1 MLNLL
6 KLLLKLTKNMSKIL
20 QAKRII
26 YFFTLLCFYFPVK
39 SNNLVISG
47 VSRTG
52 TDRDVITA
60 TISWDNSWNVVGI
73 PQNHDAVWLFVKF
86 RECETGGEWSHAL
99 LSTNMSDHTF
109 SAGITPAQPITNAD
123 RFGVAGNH
131 NTGVMIRRSD
141 YGIGNISS
149 QNISL
154 RVVGSTN
161 GVTLNSAVEYD
172 IKVLGV
178 EMVYIPEGSFYVGD
192 GSSNSNN
199 FLHTPGTNPKMPYR
213 VTSEASVTI
222 GHYNNYTVALNASF
236 PKGYA
241 AFYYMKY
248 EITQG
253 QYCDF
258 LNTIPANAALSR
270 AYIYD
275 GYMYHIALSGGVYSG
290 RYPDRAMTY
299 MTYRDLLSY
308 LDWAA
313 LRPPTEMEYEK
324 ACRGPLDFVP
334 GEFAWGT
341 TSYIEAINISGTVSG
356 TEICTDSAANLH
368 YYGADPYCHGGSFGT
383 SNRGPL
389 EVGIFARDAT
399 TGRVETGAA
408 YYGLMEMSG
417 NVWEVCIQVNTN
429 TANPSTPSNYTG
441 IWGDGIL
448 SSVGSYNT
456 VGWNGTDYRVYKGGT
471 YEADIYRQRVSDRYH
486 INFTAQDDRY
496 RDWGGRGCR

>member
-1 MLNLL
+1 MI
-6 KLLLKLTKNMSKIL
+6 KIL
-20 QAKRII
+20 QAKRFI
-26 YFFTLLCFYFPVK
+26 YFFILFCLCFPVE
-39 SNNLVISG
+39 SNNLVIGG

-52 TDRDVITA
+52 ADRDVITA
-60 TISWDNSWNVVGI
+60 TISWENSWNVIGI
-73 PQNHDAVWLFVKF
+73 PQNHDAVWLFIKF
-86 RECETGGEWSHAL
+86 RECEAGGEWSHAL
-99 LSTNMSDHTF
+99 LSTDMSDHTI
-109 SAGITPAQPITNAD
+109 SSGITWAQPITNAD

-131 NTGVMIRRSD
+131 NTGVMIRRNG

-149 QNISL
+149 QSVSL

-161 GVTLNSAVEYD
+161 GSSLNSAVEYD

-178 EMVYIPEGSFYVGD
+178 EMVFIPEGSFYVGD
-192 GSSNSNN
+192 GSSSN

-213 VTSEASVTI
+213 VTSEASVSI
-222 GHYNNYTVALNASF
+222 GHAGNSTVTLNASF

-241 AFYYMKY
+241 SFYYMKY

-258 LNTIPANAALSR
+258 LNTIPTSNALNR

-299 MTYRDLLSY
+299 MSYRDLLSY

-313 LRPPTEMEYEK
+313 LRPPTEMEFEK

-341 TSYIEAINISGTVSG
+341 CSYIEAINISGTVSG

-368 YYGADPYCHGGSFGT
+368 CYGDDRFCHGGSFGT

-389 EVGIFARDAT
+389 EVGIFARDT
-399 TGRVETGAA
+399 INGRVETGAA
-408 YYGLMEMSG
+408 YYGMMEMSG
-417 NVWEVCIQVNTN
+417 NVWEVCVQVNIN

-456 VGWNGTDYRVYKGGT
+456 VGWNGAEYRIYKGGT
-471 YEADIYRQRVSDRYH
+471 FETNLNAHRVSSRET
-486 INFTAQDDRY
+486 INYTNQDDRY
-496 RDWGGRGCR
+496 LDWGGRGCR

>member
-1 MLNLL
+1 MLTLFKVIL
-6 KLLLKLTKNMSKIL
+6 KKSMSKIL

-26 YFFTLLCFYFPVK
+26 YFFIISCLYLPVE
-39 SNNLVISG
+39 SNNIVISG

-60 TISWDNSWNVVGI
+60 TISWDNSWNVAGI
-73 PQNHDAVWLFVKF
+73 PRNHDAVWLFIKF
-86 RECETGGEWSHAL
+86 RECETSGEWSHAL
-99 LSTNMSDHTF
+99 LSTNMADHTF
-109 SAGITPAQPITNAD
+109 SSGITAAQPITNVD

-149 QNISL
+149 QNVSL

-161 GVTLNSAVEYD
+161 GVMLNSAAEYD

-178 EMVYIPEGSFYVGD
+178 EMVFIPEGAFYVGD
-192 GSSNSNN
+192 GSSSN
-199 FLHTPGTNPKMPYR
+199 FLHTPGSNPKLPYY
-213 VTSEASVTI
+213 VSSEAGVTI
-222 GHYNNYTVALNASF
+222 GHYSNYTVALNASY

-258 LNTIPANAALSR
+258 LNTIPANAALNR

-290 RYPDRAMTY
+290 RYPDRAMNY
-299 MTYRDLLSY
+299 MSYRDLLSY

-313 LRPPTEMEYEK
+313 LRPATEMEYEK
-324 ACRGPLDFVP
+324 ACRGPLDFVS

-341 TSYIEAINISGTVSG
+341 CSYIEAINFSGTVSG
-356 TEICTDSAANLH
+356 TEICTDVGANLH
-368 YYGADPYCHGGSFGT
+368 FYGADPYCHGGSFGT
-383 SNRGPL
+383 STQGPS
-389 EVGIFARDAT
+389 EVGVFARNAT
-399 TGRVETGAA
+399 SGRVETGAT

-417 NVWEVCIQVNTN
+417 NVWERCVQVNTN

-441 IWGDGIL
+441 VWGDGTL
-448 SSVGSYNT
+448 TADGSYNT
-456 VGWNGTDYRVYKGGT
+456 VGWNGAEYHIYKGGSFSN
-471 YEADIYRQRVSDRYH
+471 DINRQKVSDRYS
-486 INFTAQDDRY
+486 INYTSQNDRY
-496 RDWGGRGCR
+496 SNSGGRGCR

>member
-1 MLNLL
+1 MN
-6 KLLLKLTKNMSKIL
+6 KIL
-20 QAKRII
+20 QAKRVI
-26 YFFTLLCFYFPVK
+26 YFFILFCLYFPAE
-39 SNNLVISG
+39 SNNLVISS

-60 TISWDNSWNVVGI
+60 TISWDNSWNVIGI
-73 PQNHDAVWLFVKF
+73 PQNHDAVWLFIKF
-86 RECETGGEWSHAL
+86 RECEAGGEWSHAL

-149 QNISL
+149 QTVSL

-161 GVTLNSAVEYD
+161 GSLLNSTVEYD
-172 IKVLGV
+172 IKVLGI

-192 GSSNSNN
+192 GSSTY
-199 FLHTPGTNPKMPYR
+199 FLHSPGTNPKMPYK

-222 GHYNNYTVALNASF
+222 GHYSNYTVTLNASF

-258 LNTIPANAALSR
+258 LNTIPINAALSR
-270 AYIYD
+270 AYIYSS
-275 GYMYHIALSGGVYSG
+275 YMYHITLDGGVYSG
-290 RYPDRAMTY
+290 RYPDRAMNY
-299 MTYRDLLSY
+299 MSYRDLLSY

-324 ACRGPLDFVP
+324 ACRGPLDYVA

-341 TSYIEAINISGTVSG
+341 NTYIEAINISGTVSG

-368 YYGADPYCHGGSFGT
+368 FYGDDRYCHGGSFGT
-383 SNRGPL
+383 RREGPL
-389 EVGIFARDAT
+389 EVGIFARDTT

-408 YYGLMEMSG
+408 YYGMMEMSG
-417 NVWEVCIQVNTN
+417 NVNEMCVQININT
-429 TANPSTPSNYTG
+429 TNPSTPSNYTG

-448 SSVGSYNT
+448 TTDGSYNT
-456 VGWNGTDYRVYKGGT
+456 VGWNDTEYFIYKGGSFSN
-471 YEADIYRQRVSDRYH
+471 DIYRQRVSDRYS
-486 INFTAQDDRY
+486 INNTNQNDRY
-496 RDWGGRGCR
+496 NNSGGRGCR